1 MKGSNNNYSKTFCL
15 NKHWC
20 SRLKKLIMQED
31 KEEEEEADQEKEN
44 EEEKTTSWP
53 ACQPCSH
60 KVNI

>member
-20 SRLKKLIMQED
+20 SRLKFKKQLIMQED

-44 EEEKTTSWP
+44 EEEKTTS
-53 ACQPCSH
+53 
-60 KVNI
+60 